1 MMNELQQTSTIFGG
15 NMPYIEEQYEN
26 YLANPSSVDAKWRD
40 YFDAMRAGA
49 TDVAH
54 QPVIDAFAAM
64 AKSRKA
70 ATASIDA
77 TLMDKQLGVVKLIH
91 AYRFVG
97 GRIADIDP
105 LKRQDIPFIKELDH
119 KHYGLTDS
127 DMETEFSTG
136 NLTVNGG
143 SRAKLKD
150 ILATL
155 KTTYCRS
162 VSVEYMYMTN

>member
-26 YLANPSSVDAKWRD
+26 YLADPASVEPKWRE
-40 YFDAMRAGA
+40 YFDAMRGGA
-49 TDVAH
+49 QDVAH

-77 TLMDKQLGVVKLIH
+77 ALMDKQLGVMKLIH

-97 GRIADIDP
+97 GRLASE
-105 LKRQDIPFIKELDH
+105 KEEL
-119 KHYGLTDS
+119 GW
-127 DMETEFSTG
+127 M
-136 NLTVNGG
+136 
-143 SRAKLKD
+143 A
-150 ILATL
+150 LAFNFP
-155 KTTYCRS
+155 
-162 VSVEYMYMTN
+162 VVDAV